1 MNTRLPVVLKQDQIA
16 TYALDGLVHLASVF
30 DAQWIK
36 FLAKAAEAARACP
49 GPYAQDHSLVSEAG
63 GYFSDLQMSKR
74 IPDFLTFAR
83 HSPVG
88 EIASTLMRSTR
99 INLLHDA
106 MWLKE
111 SGTSRR
117 TPWHHD
123 QPFYCMEGTQ
133 MCVIWI
139 PLNDHPREI
148 SLQLLKGSHRWGKRF
163 RPERINGGWYD
174 GYGHDDGFSP
184 PPPVAENPERFE
196 VLSRDM
202 CAGDCIVFQGLTVH
216 GSPGNHTCH
225 PRLAVS
231 LVLVGD
237 DAVYVER
244 QGETQPS
251 YEGNGLHPGEA
262 IDNDYFP
269 RLFYD
274 NNKDVSHDS

>member
-1 MNTRLPVVLKQDQIA
+1 MDTPRALVLEQDQIA
-16 TYALDGLVHLASVF
+16 AYQRDGAVHLASVF
-30 DAQWIK
+30 DASWLD
-36 FLAKAAEAARACP
+36 FLSKAADVALACP
-49 GPYAQDHSLVSEAG
+49 GPYAQDHSIASEPG
-63 GYFSDLQMSKR
+63 GYYSDLQMSKR
-74 IPDFLTFAR
+74 IPDFLTFAQ
-83 HSPVG
+83 HSAVG
-88 EIASTLMRSTR
+88 EIAATLMGSRR

-133 MCVIWI
+133 MCVMWI
-139 PLNDHPREI
+139 PLDDHPKEI
-148 SLQLLKGSHRWGKRF
+148 SLSCLKGSHCWAKRF

-174 GYGHDDGFSP
+174 GYGSNDGFAP
-184 PPPVAENPERFE
+184 PPAVAENPDRFE
-196 VLSRDM
+196 VMCWDM
-202 CAGDCIVFQGLTVH
+202 RAGDCIVFQGLTVH
-216 GSPGNHTCH
+216 GSAGNLTGHR
-225 PRLAVS
+225 RLAVS

-244 QGETQPS
+244 QGEMQPN
-251 YEGNGLHPGEA
+251 YVGNGLHPGEA

-274 NNKDVSHDS
+274 NKIGST